1 MAFTNTD
8 NEITLIY
15 NSDDH
20 IGKQV
25 LAYAHTEGIPIRDID
40 LKSKG
45 VGAAGM
51 SQGDLLKELLVGI
64 FE

>member
-25 LAYAHTEGIPIRDID
+25 LAYAHTEARSKRKRDD
-40 LKSKG
+40 
-45 VGAAGM
+45 A
-51 SQGDLLKELLVGI
+51 
-64 FE
+64 